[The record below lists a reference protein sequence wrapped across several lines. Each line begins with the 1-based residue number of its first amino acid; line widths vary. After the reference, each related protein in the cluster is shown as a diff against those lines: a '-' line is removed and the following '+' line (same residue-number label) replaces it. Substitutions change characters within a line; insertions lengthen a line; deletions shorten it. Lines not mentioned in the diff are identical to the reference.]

1 MKVMIWNAAK
11 GGMRSVVE
19 GYVADGFVAGQ
30 GIRLIHSY
38 NDSGFVSRQF
48 LLLRALFA
56 YVLTLLTHK
65 VDLVHVHSAMRGSF
79 WRKSLFLIIAR
90 GFSIPVIFH
99 LHGSE
104 MKAFYAEQ
112 SPKGRERI
120 RWVFEHAARVIV
132 LSESWRTYIGSIA
145 PRARIVVVHNYVSV
159 PEVAKPDKASVGPAV
174 QIVFLG
180 LVGKRKGVADLIQA
194 MARVHAVHPDA
205 RLTIGGNGDVAQA
218 EAQIKALG
226 LDECI
231 EMAGWVGPEQRARLL
246 SAADIYVLPS
256 YNEGLPMG
264 ILEAMAYKAAV
275 ISTTVGGIP
284 ELITDGE
291 NGRLIAPGDVD
302 TLAEAL
308 LALAGDATER
318 LRLAANAHAAL
329 VASYS
334 NTAVLPVLN
343 ALYADTIAEGRAA

>member
-19 GYVADGFVAGQ
+19 GYVADGFISGQ
-30 GIRLIHSY
+30 DIRLIHSY
-38 NDSGFVSRQF
+38 DDSGFVSRQF
-48 LLLRALFA
+48 LLLRALSA

-90 GFSIPVIFH
+90 WFSIPVIFH

-112 SPKGRERI
+112 SPKGRDRI

-132 LSESWRTYIGSIA
+132 LSESWRTYIDSIA
-145 PRARIVVVHNYVSV
+145 PKARITVVHNYVSV
-159 PEVAKPDKASVGPAV
+159 PEVAKPDNASV

-194 MARVHAVHPDA
+194 MARVHAIYPDA
-205 RLTIGGNGDVAQA
+205 RLTIGGNGEVAQA
-218 EAQIKALG
+218 EAQVKALG
-226 LDECI
+226 IDECI
-231 EMAGWVGPEQRARLL
+231 ELAGWVGPEQRARLL

-275 ISTTVGGIP
+275 VSTTVGGIP
-284 ELITDGE
+284 ELISDGE

-302 TLAEAL
+302 GLAEAL
-308 LALAGDATER
+308 LALAGDATQR
-318 LRLAANAHAAL
+318 RRLAANAHATL
-329 VASYS
+329 IASYS
-334 NTAVLPVLN
+334 NTAVLPVLD
-343 ALYADTIAEGRAA
+343 ALYADTVAEGRAA